1 MIGNHGLL
9 SDEITRS
16 MFVYMEGSNENG
28 LKCQFAV

>member
-1 MIGNHGLL
+1 MALL

-16 MFVYMEGSNENG
+16 MFVYMERSDEDG